1 MLPLLAA
8 APLGKR
14 RRAAGWY
21 ASTEPSSHK
30 AAHRR
35 VFKLVAVA
43 ALLLLELWTNTLYSA
58 AWKVKKIQ
66 LMWKLKLNSS
76 RPRPCWCCFP
86 PPSKRKEKRKKPGVQ
101 IVIFLLEHNHNHN
114 NNNNKGWIY
123 FSVFTCWERKK
134 KITIV
139 WICAEHWN
147 IIVRRITKLKNGS
160 YIYNNNKVPSLY
172 EFQHGSD
179 FNLYLVIYA
188 AYNARRPVYC
198 CCVCVNVLLFQRC
211 RYPVDV

>member
-1 MLPLLAA
+1 MRQQSHLLIKQ
-8 APLGKR
+8 LTG
-14 RRAAGWY
+14 
-21 ASTEPSSHK
+21 EFSSWW
-30 AAHRR
+30 
-35 VFKLVAVA
+35 
-43 ALLLLELWTNTLYSA
+43 LLLRCCCWSWSCEPTLYSA
-58 AWKVKKIQ
+58 AWKVKEIQ